1 MLILVIAG
9 LVIDNGGHSPRIEGT
24 EPCTNPANGECL
36 NLQCVS
42 DMQDKKISLRGAY
55 YSSGITWGVY
65 FF

>member
-42 DMQDKKISLRGAY
+42 DMQDKKSRKGKHTTEHDIIIFLC
-55 YSSGITWGVY
+55 
-65 FF
+65 